1 MKSTLALLLFLSIF
15 WLALSGHYSGLLLGL
30 GFASC
35 LWVALIARRM
45 DVVDHGGLPVQKWSL
60 RIFTTFFIYLVWL
73 GKEIVFSSIAVA
85 RMILS
90 NGARVRPEV
99 IQLSVEGMNDMEKVI
114 YANSITLTPGTLT
127 VDVDGD
133 WLNVHTVRGDL
144 LEPLK
149 RGDMANRV
157 RRIYNR
163 SGKQL

>member
-15 WLALSGHYSGLLLGL
+15 WLALSGHYTGLLLGL
-30 GFASC
+30 GIASC

-45 DVVDHGGLPVQKWSL
+45 DVVDHGGLPVQKWSF
-60 RIFTTFFIYLVWL
+60 RIFTTFFIYFMWL
-73 GKEIVFSSIAVA
+73 GKEIVLSSIAVA
-85 RMILS
+85 RMILA
-90 NGARVRPEV
+90 NGVRVRPEV
-99 IQLSVEGMNDMEKVI
+99 IKLSVEGMNDMEKVI

-163 SGKQL
+163 NGK

>member
-1 MKSTLALLLFLSIF
+1 MLFLSIF

>member
-90 NGARVRPEV
+90 NGVRVRPEV